1 MPSTMMNYPL
11 TLVHFLE
18 RAKLLFPKVEI
29 VSRKPDK
36 SLHRQ
41 TYADFYRRARV
52 GRGADQGRHE
62 AGRPRRH
69 AVVEPLC
76 AS

>member
-1 MPSTMMNYPL
+1 MHSTIMNYPL

-18 RAKLLFPKVEI
+18 RANQLFPKVEI

-41 TYADFYRRARV
+41 T
-52 GRGADQGRHE
+52 
-62 AGRPRRH
+62 
-69 AVVEPLC
+69 
-76 AS
+76 